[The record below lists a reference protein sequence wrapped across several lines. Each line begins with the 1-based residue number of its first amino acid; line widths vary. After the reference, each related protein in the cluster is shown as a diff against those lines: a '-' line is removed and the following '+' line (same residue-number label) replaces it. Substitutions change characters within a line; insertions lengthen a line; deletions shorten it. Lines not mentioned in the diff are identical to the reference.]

1 MKWLDVFSVA
11 VLSNFVFAN
20 QYHNNKAFPI
30 LVLCS
35 NSSLNHTC
43 MKEIKCAQLYSEALF
58 QVTSKTKT
66 GEGVGKGRKG
76 ERRKKY
82 PAQC

>member
-1 MKWLDVFSVA
+1 
-11 VLSNFVFAN
+11 
-20 QYHNNKAFPI
+20 
-30 LVLCS
+30 
-35 NSSLNHTC
+35 